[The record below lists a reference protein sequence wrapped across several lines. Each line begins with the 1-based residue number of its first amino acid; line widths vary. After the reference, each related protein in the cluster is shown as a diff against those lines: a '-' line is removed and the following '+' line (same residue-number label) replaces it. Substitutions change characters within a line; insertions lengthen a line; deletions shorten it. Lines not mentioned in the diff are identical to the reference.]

1 MTPAE
6 IRIKRTDAILAEL
19 IPEALS
25 LLNDA
30 RLREL
35 DVIEVRC
42 SRGKSDAKVYLD
54 PHDYS
59 DDERRLLLQ
68 QVRKARPIIE
78 DYCMKDQG
86 WFRSP
91 TLEFI
96 FDDHFQKTKQLD
108 ELFKQISK
116 ERPQEG
122 EGNES

>member
-6 IRIKRTDAILAEL
+6 IKIKRTDAILAEL

-25 LLNDA
+25 SLNDA

-59 DDERRLLLQ
+59 DDERRLLLK

-91 TLEFI
+91 TLEFV

-116 ERPQEG
+116 ERSAKG
-122 EGNES
+122 ADNES